1 MKDKIVNINSIIKE
15 CGECYISLNE
25 GKIIVTG
32 NKVCKNSILLTS
44 LINKLSLISI
54 GYQLLASYVK
64 LGIDTEFPIALFN
77 YIFDIED

>member
-1 MKDKIVNINSIIKE
+1 MEDKIVTINSIIKE
-15 CGECYISLNE
+15 CGECYISINE